1 MKISTVPNTYF
12 DEQSCSDVKLY
23 NDAHVTQVCL
33 DSLTLPPVYASARER
48 FVCNVILVSVHL
60 PAGQEAMP
68 GSLC

>member
-23 NDAHVTQVCL
+23 NDAHVTQVCFG
-33 DSLTLPPVYASARER
+33 SLTLAPIYASARELL
-48 FVCNVILVSVHL
+48 VCNVILVSVHL
-60 PAGQEAMP
+60 LAGKEAMP